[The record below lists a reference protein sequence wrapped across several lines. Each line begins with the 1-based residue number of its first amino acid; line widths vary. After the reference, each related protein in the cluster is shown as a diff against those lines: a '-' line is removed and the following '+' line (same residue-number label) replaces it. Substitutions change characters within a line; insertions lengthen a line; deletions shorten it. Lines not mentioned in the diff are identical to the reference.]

1 MRDYENN
8 FGMLKICPKSVSSR
22 HSFFYVRREMKT
34 VAVIMGSK
42 SDFEICAQAIE
53 VIEAMG
59 CIVKREVVS
68 AHRTPDRLCEF
79 GHEAEG
85 KYDVIIAAA
94 GGSAHLPGM
103 VAAFT
108 NVPVIGLPIK
118 SRALG
123 GVDSLLSIVQMPP
136 GVPVATVAINGGKNA
151 GLLAVQMLAI
161 GDQELKAKLYEFK
174 NEMKL
179 DVETNHNEAICE

>member
-1 MRDYENN
+1 MQ
-8 FGMLKICPKSVSSR
+8 
-22 HSFFYVRREMKT
+22 T

-42 SDFEICAQAIE
+42 SDYPICTQAIE
-53 VIEAMG
+53 VLVELGIN
-59 CIVKREVVS
+59 VHKEVVS
-68 AHRTPDRLCEF
+68 AHRTPDRLSQF
-79 GHEAEG
+79 GHEAN

-118 SRALG
+118 SKTLN

-136 GVPVATVAINGGKNA
+136 GVPVATVAIGGGKNA
-151 GLLAVQMLAI
+151 GLLAAQILAVSNSQLRTKL
-161 GDQELKAKLYEFK
+161 DQFKA
-174 NEMKL
+174 EMKE
-179 DVETNHNEAICE
+179 DVIVNHNGAICE

>member
-1 MRDYENN
+1 
-8 FGMLKICPKSVSSR
+8 
-22 HSFFYVRREMKT
+22 MKT

-42 SDFEICAQAIE
+42 SDYEICQQAIE
-53 VIEAMG
+53 VLEELG
-59 CIVKREVVS
+59 VPVTKEVVS
-68 AHRTPDRLCEF
+68 AHRTPDRLAEF
-79 GHEAEG
+79 GREASANHS
-85 KYDVIIAAA
+85 VVIAAA

-118 SRALG
+118 SRTLN

-151 GLLAVQMLAI
+151 GLLAAQMLAI
-161 GDQELKAKLYEFK
+161 SDSELRAKLDKFSI
-174 NEMKL
+174 EMEQ
-179 DVETNHNEAICE
+179 DVLANHNEAICK

>member
-1 MRDYENN
+1 
-8 FGMLKICPKSVSSR
+8 
-22 HSFFYVRREMKT
+22 MKT

-42 SDFEICAQAIE
+42 SDYEVCQEAIE
-53 VIEAMG
+53 IISKFGVT
-59 CIVKREVVS
+59 VYKEVVS
-68 AHRTPDRLCEF
+68 AHRTPDRLMEF
-79 GHEAEG
+79 GHQATL

-118 SRALG
+118 SKTLN

-136 GVPVATVAINGGKNA
+136 GVPVATVAIGGGLNA
-151 GLLAVQMLAI
+151 GLLALQILAVS
-161 GDQELKAKLYEFK
+161 DPKLRS
-174 NEMKL
+174 KL
-179 DVETNHNEAICE
+179 DQYKLKMKEEVITNHNEAICK

>member
-1 MRDYENN
+1 MN
-8 FGMLKICPKSVSSR
+8 
-22 HSFFYVRREMKT
+22 T

-42 SDFEICAQAIE
+42 SDFDISNEAITILE
-53 VIEAMG
+53 NFGINVY
-59 CIVKREVVS
+59 KEVVS
-68 AHRTPDRLCEF
+68 AHRTPDRLSQF
-79 GHEAEG
+79 GRDAKG

-118 SRALG
+118 SKTLN

-136 GVPVATVAINGGKNA
+136 GVPVATVGINGGKNA
-151 GLLAVQMLAI
+151 GLLAAQMLAI
-161 GDQELKAKLYEFK
+161 KSEEIYTKLDKYKA
-174 NEMKL
+174 EMKK
-179 DVETNHNEAICE
+179 DVEINHNEAICK

>member
-1 MRDYENN
+1 
-8 FGMLKICPKSVSSR
+8 
-22 HSFFYVRREMKT
+22 MKT

-53 VIEAMG
+53 VIEEMG
-59 CIVKREVVS
+59 VEVVREVVS
-68 AHRTPDRLCEF
+68 AHRTPDRLASF

-151 GLLAVQMLAI
+151 GLLALQMLAI
-161 GDQELKAKLYEFK
+161 SDPSLKAKLYQFK
-174 NEMKL
+174 AQMQA
-179 DVETNHNEAICE
+179 DVETNHNEAICK

>member
-1 MRDYENN
+1 
-8 FGMLKICPKSVSSR
+8 
-22 HSFFYVRREMKT
+22 MKT

-42 SDFEICAQAIE
+42 SDYEICQQAIE
-53 VIEAMG
+53 VLEELGVPVA
-59 CIVKREVVS
+59 KEVVS
-68 AHRTPDRLCEF
+68 AHRTPDRLAEF
-79 GHEAEG
+79 GRSAADNHS
-85 KYDVIIAAA
+85 VVIAAA

-118 SRALG
+118 SRTLN

-151 GLLAVQMLAI
+151 GLLAAQMLAI
-161 GDQELKAKLYEFK
+161 SDSELRT
-174 NEMKL
+174 KL
-179 DVETNHNEAICE
+179 DKFSLDMEQDVLANHNEAICK